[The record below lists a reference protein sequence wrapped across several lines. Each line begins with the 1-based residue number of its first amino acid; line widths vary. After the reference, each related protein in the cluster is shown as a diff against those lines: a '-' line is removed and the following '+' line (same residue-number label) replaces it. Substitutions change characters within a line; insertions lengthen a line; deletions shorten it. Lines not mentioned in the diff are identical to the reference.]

1 MDRASLSDVR
11 RRAMTLWSL
20 VSAAAAGLLAVVGP
34 TADDLLRAPGAD
46 FADLLVQVCAATAL
60 LAGSVLWLAT
70 TDVALSVLR
79 SRLPARRLGP
89 LRSALLA
96 ACGVAVLTTTAPASA
111 SAPEGPEQPTSAEIL
126 EGLPLPDRAESP
138 PPALA
143 RAGERADRDRDRDRA
158 AATVRV
164 RPGDSL
170 WSIAARIAGP
180 TATDAAVAAYW
191 QRLRTLNASTTG
203 DSPDLIHPG
212 QQLDLPPR

>member
-1 MDRASLSDVR
+1 MDRASLGDVR

-20 VSAAAAGLLAVVGP
+20 VSAATAGLLAVVGP

-70 TDVALSVLR
+70 TDVALGVLR

-111 SAPEGPEQPTSAEIL
+111 ATLAMSSPARTRPASCSALADSRRAFSRKVHCWPRGARTSSSV
-126 EGLPLPDRAESP
+126 GRADGRMSSRRTAKYWPSPASITSLSP
-138 PPALA
+138 PLV
-143 RAGERADRDRDRDRA
+143 RA
-158 AATVRV
+158 
-164 RPGDSL
+164 
-170 WSIAARIAGP
+170 
-180 TATDAAVAAYW
+180 
-191 QRLRTLNASTTG
+191 
-203 DSPDLIHPG
+203 
-212 QQLDLPPR
+212 